1 MTARIIVVLNRKGGV
16 GKTTVCLSLAGELQR
31 RNYRVLVADCDAQGS
46 ALAWALAA
54 SDATAFPATV
64 VNLSALRERVHQ
76 ELRRYLADYDF
87 ILVDTPPNLD
97 AVSESAL
104 LVADLALIPLP
115 PMPLS
120 LWAFRAVKTLI
131 ERASKINQGL
141 QSAIVANQVNR
152 TALCTAALEELASLG
167 MPVLTSRLTSRV
179 AYGEATLAG
188 TTVSTLGRRASTAA
202 PEMQAMTD
210 EVLRLLGERQ

>member
-31 RNYRVLVADCDAQGS
+31 RQYRVLVADCDAQGS

-54 SDATAFPATV
+54 VDTFPATV
-64 VNLSALRERVHQ
+64 VNLAALRERVHQ

-97 AVSESAL
+97 AVSDSAL

-115 PMPLS
+115 PTPLS
-120 LWAFRAVKTLI
+120 IWAFRAVKALI
-131 ERASKINQGL
+131 ERARKVNQAL
-141 QSAIVANQVNR
+141 QSAIVANLVTR
-152 TALCTAALEELASLG
+152 TGLCTAALEELPGLG
-167 MPVLTSRLTSRV
+167 TPVLATRLTSRV

-188 TTVSTLGRRASTAA
+188 TTVSSLGRRANAA
-202 PEMQAMTD
+202 ALEVQAMTD
-210 EVLRLLGERQ
+210 EILGLLGERQ